1 MSDGAKGA
9 TPGEGR
15 SPDGGGGAVDDE
27 AIDPLLLQILVCPR
41 TKQSLVY
48 DAEAK
53 ELVSPAARLAYP
65 IRAGV
70 PIMLI
75 DEARPLSDA
84 EFDAPRKRG

>member
-1 MSDGAKGA
+1 MNDGPKDA
-9 TPGEGR
+9 TPDEAR
-15 SPDGGGGAVDDE
+15 SPDGGDAVDDE

-48 DAEAK
+48 DAEAQ

-70 PIMLI
+70 PIMLM
-75 DEARPLSDA
+75 DEARELSDEEA
-84 EFDAPRKRG
+84 QRFRDR